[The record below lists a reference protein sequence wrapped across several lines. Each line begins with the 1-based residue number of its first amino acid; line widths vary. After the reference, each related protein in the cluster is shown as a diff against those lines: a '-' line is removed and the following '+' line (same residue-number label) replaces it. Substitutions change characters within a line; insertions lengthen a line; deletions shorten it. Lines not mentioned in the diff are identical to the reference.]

1 MSTPPFDRVAYANR
15 TGRLV
20 VAEGNGGV
28 ARPADTPPSESMQGG
43 DFMRVRRLLAPAL
56 VVAILAIGVFAA
68 TPVLAGG
75 RPFTTALVGAAEVPT
90 GDPDATGTA
99 TVWVNPGTG
108 TVCYSWS
115 VTGAATPIVAAH
127 IHHAPVGVAG
137 PVVVPLPPTGPSSG
151 SGCTT
156 SVDRSLA
163 LDIIRNPA
171 DYYVNTHNAE
181 FPTGVARGQLSR
193 TP

>member
-1 MSTPPFDRVAYANR
+1 MYH
-15 TGRLV
+15 
-20 VAEGNGGV
+20 
-28 ARPADTPPSESMQGG
+28 
-43 DFMRVRRLLAPAL
+43 RRLLLPLLVIAAL
-56 VVAILAIGVFAA
+56 GLASLAA
-68 TPVLAGG
+68 APVLAGG
-75 RPFTTALVGAAEVPT
+75 RPFTTTLSGPSEVPA

-115 VTGAATPIVAAH
+115 VSNAATPIAAAH
-127 IHHAPVGVAG
+127 IHHAVAGVAG

-151 SGCTT
+151 SGCVTG
-156 SVDRSLA
+156 VERSLA
-163 LDIIRNPA
+163 LDIIQNPW

>member
-1 MSTPPFDRVAYANR
+1 MRRHPAVLPF
-15 TGRLV
+15 LV
-20 VAEGNGGV
+20 IA
-28 ARPADTPPSESMQGG
+28 A
-43 DFMRVRRLLAPAL
+43 LLL
-56 VVAILAIGVFAA
+56 GSLIA
-68 TPVLAGG
+68 TPALAGG
-75 RPFTTALVGAAEVPT
+75 RPFSTTLLGPNEVPS

-115 VTGAATPIVAAH
+115 VSNAATPIAAAH
-127 IHHAPVGVAG
+127 IHHAVAGVAG

-151 SGCTT
+151 AGCVTG
-156 SVDRSLA
+156 VARSLA
-163 LDIIRNPA
+163 LDIIRHPW

-181 FPTGVARGQLSR
+181 FPAGVARGQLSR

>member
-1 MSTPPFDRVAYANR
+1 MHHRRSAYPLVIVAA
-15 TGRLV
+15 LA
-20 VAEGNGGV
+20 VA
-28 ARPADTPPSESMQGG
+28 
-43 DFMRVRRLLAPAL
+43 LLAA
-56 VVAILAIGVFAA
+56 V
-68 TPVLAGG
+68 PVLAGG
-75 RPFTTALVGAAEVPT
+75 RPFSTTLTGAAEVPA

-115 VTGAATPIVAAH
+115 VSNAATPILAAH
-127 IHHAPVGVAG
+127 IHHAPAGVAG

-156 SVDRSLA
+156 GVDRSLA
-163 LDIIRNPA
+163 LDIIRHPW

-181 FPTGVARGQLSR
+181 FPAGAARGQLSR

>member
-1 MSTPPFDRVAYANR
+1 MHH
-15 TGRLV
+15 
-20 VAEGNGGV
+20 
-28 ARPADTPPSESMQGG
+28 
-43 DFMRVRRLLAPAL
+43 RRFVLPLLA
-56 VVAILAIGVFAA
+56 VAAITFAMLAAA
-68 TPVLAGG
+68 PVLAAG
-75 RPFTTALVGAAEVPT
+75 RPFTTTLAGPSEVPA

-115 VTGAATPIVAAH
+115 VSNAATPIAAAH
-127 IHHAPVGVAG
+127 IHHAVAGVAG

-151 SGCTT
+151 DGCTT
-156 SVDRSLA
+156 GVARSLA
-163 LDIIRNPA
+163 LDIIQHPW